1 MIKGWRPRAET
12 YAVPWTAFERDDP
25 FGSRAAE
32 RGYRHPER
40 TFMTGWVILV
50 DQPKDL
56 PNADTPH
63 KVITT
68 SEYLAR
74 PRLFDMGRP
83 KLVNLAR
90 SYAYQSKGYYASL
103 LAEARG
109 HRVVPT
115 VETMLELREAKLYEH
130 ALPELEDE
138 LNRCAR
144 RADFQPEGELKL
156 LVCFGIARDPRF
168 ESFGRLLFDWFR
180 CPALEVTVEPGTWL
194 SIERIRPRN
203 VTRLANGEASFLRE
217 SLHQH
222 TKREW
227 RDPKARTVPKYDLA
241 VLYDPNEKMPP
252 SSPASI
258 KHMARIAEKLSVD
271 VEPITRRQLAELAE
285 YDGLFI
291 RETTS
296 IDNHTYRFARRAWQE
311 GMPVID
317 DPISM
322 IRCTN
327 KVFLMEL
334 LGQNQVATPP
344 TVMLAEAGDLPRAM
358 DELGL
363 PLVVKIPDGSFSRG
377 VHKVS
382 TPEEFRRIAD
392 ELFEETDL
400 LLAQKFLP
408 TEFDWRVGVLA
419 GRAAVRLPVPHGA
432 RPLADRQAPCRR
444 FLARG
449 RLPHLRARPG
459 AARADR
465 HRGAGGARRSGMASM
480 ASTSSRP
487 TTASSSWRS
496 TTTPTSSTASRTR
509 SARTR
514 SGPAC

>member
-1 MIKGWRPRAET
+1 
-12 YAVPWTAFERDDP
+12 
-25 FGSRAAE
+25 
-32 RGYRHPER
+32 
-40 TFMTGWVILV
+40 MTGWVILV
-50 DQPKDL
+50 DQPRDF
-56 PNADTPH
+56 PNAETPH

-68 SEYLAR
+68 SDYLAR

-83 KLVNLAR
+83 KLLNLSR

-138 LNRCAR
+138 LNKCAR
-144 RADFQPEGELKL
+144 KGDFQPEAEFKL

-180 CPALEVTVEPGTWL
+180 CPALEVTVEPGNWL
-194 SIERIRPRN
+194 SIDRIRPRT
-203 VTRLANGEASFLRE
+203 VTRLANGEGTFLRE

-227 RDPKARTVPKYDLA
+227 RDPKARALAKYDLA

-252 SSPASI
+252 SSVASI
-258 KHMARIAEKLSVD
+258 KYFARIAERHSVD

-317 DPISM
+317 DPVSM

-334 LGQNQVATPP
+334 LGSNQVATPP
-344 TVMLAEAGDLPRAM
+344 TVMLAEGGDLAKPA
-358 DELGL
+358 DELGF

-377 VHKVS
+377 VHKVA
-382 TPEEFRRIAD
+382 TMEELRRITD

-400 LLAQKFLP
+400 VLAQKFMP

-419 GRAAVRLPVPHGA
+419 GEPLFVCQYRMARGHWQIIKHGANGNAREGGWKTFDLAQAPAEVIDLAVRAAKPIGQGFYGVDLKQTDNGIVVMEVNDNPNLDHGVEDSVGKDEVWVK
-432 RPLADRQAPCRR
+432 LLKWFIER
-444 FLARG
+444 FEQ
-449 RLPHLRARPG
+449 
-459 AARADR
+459 
-465 HRGAGGARRSGMASM
+465 
-480 ASTSSRP
+480 
-487 TTASSSWRS
+487 
-496 TTTPTSSTASRTR
+496 
-509 SARTR
+509 
-514 SGPAC
+514 

>member
-1 MIKGWRPRAET
+1 
-12 YAVPWTAFERDDP
+12 
-25 FGSRAAE
+25 
-32 RGYRHPER
+32 
-40 TFMTGWVILV
+40 MTGWVILV
-50 DQPKDL
+50 DQPRDL
-56 PNADTPH
+56 PNAETPH

-115 VETMLELREAKLYEH
+115 VETMLELREQKLYEH
-130 ALPELEDE
+130 ALPDLEEE

-144 RADFQPEGELKL
+144 RADFQPDGEFKL
-156 LVCFGIARDPRF
+156 LVCFGLARDERF
-168 ESFGRLLFDWFR
+168 EPFGRLLFDWFR
-180 CPALEVTVEPGTWL
+180 CPALEVIVDPGTRL
-194 SIERIRPRN
+194 SIDRIRPRN
-203 VTRLANGEASFLRE
+203 ITRLANGESEFFRE
-217 SLHQH
+217 SLHNH

-227 RDPKARTVPKYDLA
+227 RDPKARSVAKYDLA
-241 VLYDPNEKMPP
+241 VLYDPNENEKTAP
-252 SSPASI
+252 SSSASI
-258 KHMARIAEKLSVD
+258 KHFARIAEKLSVD
-271 VEPITRRQLAELAE
+271 VEPITKRQLAELAE
-285 YDGLFI
+285 FDGLFI

-334 LGQNQVATPP
+334 LQQNQVPTPP
-344 TVMLAEAGDLPRAM
+344 TVIIAEDTDPAKVI

-377 VHKVS
+377 VHKIES
-382 TPEEFRRIAD
+382 APEFKRVCD

-400 LLAQKFLP
+400 VLAQKFLP
-408 TEFDWRVGVLA
+408 TDFDWRVGV
-419 GRAAVRLPVPHGA
+419 
-432 RPLADRQAPCRR
+432 
-444 FLARG
+444 
-449 RLPHLRARPG
+449 
-459 AARADR
+459 
-465 HRGAGGARRSGMASM
+465 
-480 ASTSSRP
+480 
-487 TTASSSWRS
+487 
-496 TTTPTSSTASRTR
+496 
-509 SARTR
+509 
-514 SGPAC
+514 

>member
-1 MIKGWRPRAET
+1 
-12 YAVPWTAFERDDP
+12 
-25 FGSRAAE
+25 
-32 RGYRHPER
+32 
-40 TFMTGWVILV
+40 MTGWVILV
-50 DQPKDL
+50 DQPRDF
-56 PNADTPH
+56 PNAETPH

-68 SEYLAR
+68 SDYLAR

-83 KLVNLAR
+83 KLLNLSR

-138 LNRCAR
+138 LNKCAR
-144 RADFQPEGELKL
+144 KADFQPEAEFKL

-180 CPALEVTVEPGTWL
+180 CPALEVTVEPGNWL
-194 SIERIRPRN
+194 SIDRIRPRTI
-203 VTRLANGEASFLRE
+203 TRLANGEGTFLRE

-227 RDPKARTVPKYDLA
+227 RDPKARALAKYDLA

-252 SSPASI
+252 SSVASI
-258 KHMARIAEKLSVD
+258 KYFARIAERHSVD

-317 DPISM
+317 DPVSM

-334 LGQNQVATPP
+334 LGSNQVATPP
-344 TVMLAEAGDLPRAM
+344 TVMLAEGGDLTKAA
-358 DELGL
+358 DELGF

-377 VHKVS
+377 VHKVA
-382 TPEEFRRIAD
+382 TMDELRRIAD

-400 LLAQKFLP
+400 VLAQKFMP

-419 GRAAVRLPVPHGA
+419 GEPLFVCQYRMARGHWQIIKHGANGNAREGGWKTFDLAQAPAQVIDLAVRAAKPIGQGFYGVDLKQTDSGVVVMEVNDNPNLDHGVEDSVGKDEVWVKLLKWFIA
-432 RPLADRQAPCRR
+432 RFEQ
-444 FLARG
+444 
-449 RLPHLRARPG
+449 
-459 AARADR
+459 
-465 HRGAGGARRSGMASM
+465 
-480 ASTSSRP
+480 
-487 TTASSSWRS
+487 
-496 TTTPTSSTASRTR
+496 
-509 SARTR
+509 
-514 SGPAC
+514 